1 MDLQEFIEGL
11 IVAIDLPDLEQIDPD
26 VAFTEIK
33 DFDSL
38 ATLGVMTFVEIDFDK
53 SISGEWLWDEKVTP
67 GQLYSH
73 VTQ

>member
-11 IVAIDLPDLEQIDPD
+11 IVAIDLPDLESIDAD
-26 VAFTEIK
+26 VPFIEIK

-53 SISGEWLWDEKVTP
+53 SISGEWLWDENVTP
-67 GQLYSH
+67 SQLFAH
-73 VTQ
+73 VS